1 MKLLLLPA
9 LIVFCALSASAQTW
23 QAWDKPK
30 DKMDWVWN
38 ASKFAGITAATA
50 DTITTVQMIDR
61 GNVETNKIHNLMVDR
76 RNPAPVRRTAIL
88 IGQAYLANLGLDYA
102 YRRVQSRKW
111 KWLVIAAR
119 TALTIDSAKC
129 AIHNSQ
135 LD

>member
-1 MKLLLLPA
+1 MKTIVLITVMCCLLQ
-9 LIVFCALSASAQTW
+9 IASAQTW
-23 QAWDKPK
+23 QSWDKPK
-30 DKMDWVWN
+30 DKTDLIWDV
-38 ASKFAGITAATA
+38 SKIAGLAAATA